1 MHRVIG
7 FNKIVNGKILLVT
20 LFAVAAYG
28 VGRLIGYSE
37 YTNKEFFLFA
47 ILMICFVLVILNFSE
62 PIIFAVLLLSTDN
75 LKFMAL
81 HELPGLQLGPGLFFN
96 LRDLLLIILFLFSLH
111 KLRTNSYIPIFTG
124 PIIAIFTIA
133 LINLGISVFSDI
145 TTLSG
150 GRGLNLLRN
159 FFAYSFYFS
168 LVTHMDSQVKV
179 KRTILFIILICLGA
193 LGIQVAEGLSGE
205 KFFIQSSEMAESQY
219 FGTGARILI
228 ENEQV
233 LYNWNRAAPFTFF
246 AMFLCYGASLFS
258 SGYVLLILP
267 FLMFI
272 GIAWGFSRIWYIMTA
287 VGLLIMIILNS
298 QSGKLRKLLVRTG
311 LVIILIIIFLGITVP
326 TTTSPGEDL
335 SDLVWNRFLTVFQPS
350 QEESFIGRTILIKEI
365 WDSFIENP
373 LIGLG
378 FDPKNLN
385 LDLGVMTTLS
395 LLGLPGLVAILWL
408 VLSMLKWTWRLQ
420 KMTASPL
427 VRGASHGII
436 ASIFG
441 IMVGYSFSWDFFT
454 RPEGIFLITFIC
466 YLIERRMYFYKNGT
480 QPQHFPTRNGC

>member
-1 MHRVIG
+1 MYRVIG
-7 FNKIVNGKILLVT
+7 FNKIINGKIF
-20 LFAVAAYG
+20 LFVLFLAGACFFG
-28 VGRLIGYSE
+28 WLIGFSR
-37 YTNKEFFLFA
+37 YTDKDFFLFF
-47 ILMICFVLVILNFSE
+47 LLLTCFVLLILNFSG

-75 LKFMAL
+75 LKFIIL

-96 LRDLLLIILFLFSLH
+96 LRDLLLIILFLSSLH
-111 KLRTNSYIPIFTG
+111 KLNKKSYLPMFTG
-124 PIIAIFTIA
+124 PLIAIFAVA
-133 LINLGISVFSDI
+133 LINLGISALTDI

-150 GRGLNLLRN
+150 GGGLNLLRH
-159 FFAYSFYFS
+159 FFTYSFFFS
-168 LVTHMDSQVKV
+168 LITHMDSQVKV
-179 KRTILFIILICLGA
+179 KRVIFFFILICVGA
-193 LGIQVAEGLSGE
+193 LAIQVIEGLSGE
-205 KFFIQSSEMAESQY
+205 KFFIQTSGMAEDQY
-219 FGTGARILI
+219 FGIGARIFI

-258 SGYVLLILP
+258 SGYVLLIIP

-287 VGLLIMIILNS
+287 VGLLIMMLLNLR
-298 QSGKLRKLLVRTG
+298 SGKFHKLLIRTG
-311 LVIILIIIFLGITVP
+311 LVIILIIVFMSITIP

-335 SDLVWNRFLTVFQPS
+335 SDLVWNRFLTVFQPGK
-350 QEESFIGRTILIKEI
+350 EESFIGRAILTKEI
-365 WDSFIENP
+365 WNSFIENP

-385 LDLGVMTTLS
+385 VDLGVMSTLA
-395 LLGLPGLVAILWL
+395 LLGAPGLFAILWL

-420 KMTASPL
+420 KMTTSPL
-427 VRGASHGII
+427 VKGASQGII

-441 IMVGYSFSWDFFT
+441 ILIGYSFSWDFFT

-466 YLIERRMYFYKNGT
+466 FLIERGIYFYKNG
-480 QPQHFPTRNGC
+480 PESRHFSTHKGY